1 MGTQRTLQNQVC
13 ECLPVDIYASSPA
26 TRQGSLANPRSA
38 MSKLMIL
45 FVLLVSGSLYD
56 PQRVIHQL
64 GPEASAI
71 GWKIAS
77 TLRMR

>member
-1 MGTQRTLQNQVC
+1 
-13 ECLPVDIYASSPA
+13 
-26 TRQGSLANPRSA
+26 
-38 MSKLMIL
+38 MSKLMIV

-71 GWKIAS
+71 GWKAGRS
-77 TLRMR
+77 PAPCGCAERERAPVFLWA

>member
-1 MGTQRTLQNQVC
+1 
-13 ECLPVDIYASSPA
+13 
-26 TRQGSLANPRSA
+26 
-38 MSKLMIL
+38 MSKLLIV

-56 PQRVIHQL
+56 PQRVIQQL